1 MGSDRR
7 RITLSTLASLWG
19 QYCEYRRGAI
29 APSTYQRDYHKF
41 TRRIERM
48 QREAPRLSNA
58 IAIRDWLL
66 KEYSLETTRRTIQQF
81 NACLQWAVDSDM
93 VQTNP
98 FHGLRRQLTTN
109 RKSDKA
115 WAAFTLD
122 ERDRIIA
129 AFEDDSPFYA
139 PWVKVLFWTGARP
152 EEVAALRW
160 EHVSPDCRELLIS
173 EALPIGMSKAQS
185 TKNYRSTRF
194 PCGPRLARLL
204 RAQRDRTGG
213 DRASPVFPGVEGGR
227 MHYQNFQRRH
237 WRPLVK
243 ALAEEGAIAFYLSQ
257 YHARH
262 TWITGALASGMSVQ
276 DVSYL
281 GRVSTAV
288 IYAHY
293 AGRSRSIIVPE
304 F

>member
-1 MGSDRR
+1 MPRNKRR
-7 RITLSTLASLWG
+7 TIPLSTLARLWSA
-19 QYCEYRRGAI
+19 YCEYRKAFI
-29 APSTYQRDYHKF
+29 APSTYKRDYAKF
-41 TRRIERM
+41 TRRIERL
-48 QREAPRLSNA
+48 QKESPELRDA
-58 IAIRDWLL
+58 IAIRSWLL
-66 KEYSLETTRRTIQQF
+66 AHYSAETTRRTIQQF

-93 VQTNP
+93 VSTNP
-98 FHGLRRQLTTN
+98 FTGLHRQLATR

-115 WAAFTLD
+115 WAAFTLE

-129 AFEDDSPFYA
+129 AFEDDDPFYA
-139 PWVKVLFWTGARP
+139 SWVKFLFWTGARP

-160 EHVSPDCRELLIS
+160 EHVSPDCREVLIS
-173 EALPIGMSKAQS
+173 EALPIGMTEPQS

-194 PCGPRLARLL
+194 PCGDRLSRLL
-204 RAQRDRTGG
+204 RTQKANGG
-213 DRASPVFPGVEGGR
+213 ERASPVFPGIEGGR

-243 ALAEEGAIAFYLSQ
+243 EMAETGAIAFYLSQ

-281 GRVSTAV
+281 ARVSTAV
-288 IYAHY
+288 IYQHY

>member
-1 MGSDRR
+1 LSDRR
-7 RITLSTLASLWG
+7 HIPLAKLAELWG
-19 QYCEYRRGAI
+19 QYCDYRKAFVS
-29 APSTYQRDYHKF
+29 PSTHKRDYQKF
-41 TRRIERM
+41 TNRIIRM

-58 IAIRDWLL
+58 ISIRDWLL
-66 KEYSLETTRRTIQQF
+66 ANYSAETTRRTIQQF
-81 NACLQWAVDSDM
+81 NACLRWAVDSDM
-93 VQTNP
+93 MQTNP
-98 FHGLRRQLTTN
+98 FQGLQRQLKPL

-115 WAAFTLD
+115 WAAFTLE

-129 AFEDDSPFYA
+129 AFEDDLPFYA
-139 PWVKVLFWTGARP
+139 PWVKFLFWTGARP

-160 EHVSPDCRELLIS
+160 EHISPDCREVLIS
-173 EALPIGMSKAQS
+173 EALPIGMKEAQA

-194 PCGPRLARLL
+194 PCGDRLSRLL
-204 RAQRDRTGG
+204 REQKREGSDRT
-213 DRASPVFPGVEGGR
+213 APVFPGREGGR

-237 WRPLVK
+237 WRPLVLD
-243 ALAEEGAIAFYLSQ
+243 LAEQGAIAFYLSQ

-281 GRVSTAV
+281 ARVSTAV
-288 IYAHY
+288 IYQHY
-293 AGRSRSIIVPE
+293 AGRSRRILVPE